1 MNTPAHEGSPV
12 VETGTVAE
20 QAVWELLKAVIDPE
34 LQYSIV
40 DIGLVY
46 GVTVNNGMVLVKMT
60 LTSPGCPY
68 GPALV
73 EQVQWVLNT
82 LQGVKGVKA
91 DLVFDPPWTPARMTE
106 EVRLELGFDV

>member
-1 MNTPAHEGSPV
+1 MNAPADKDKAS
-12 VETGTVAE
+12 
-20 QAVWELLKAVIDPE
+20 AVTEEAVRELLKAVIDPE

-40 DIGLVY
+40 DVGLVY
-46 GVTVNNGMVLVKMT
+46 GVTVNNGMVTVKMT

-73 EQVQWVLNT
+73 DQVRWVLQT
-82 LQGVKGVKA
+82 LQGVKGVKV
-91 DLVFDPPWTPARMTE
+91 DLVFDPPWGPERMTE